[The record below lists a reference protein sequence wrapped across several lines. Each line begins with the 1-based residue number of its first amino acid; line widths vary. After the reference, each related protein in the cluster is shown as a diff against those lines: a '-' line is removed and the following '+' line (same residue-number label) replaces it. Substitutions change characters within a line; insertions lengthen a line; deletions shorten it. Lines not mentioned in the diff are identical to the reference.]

1 MENRYKVWI
10 ADDDAHI
17 SELIALYMEKEGYET
32 LEAHTGREAIES
44 FKEHDPDIVLLDIM
58 MPDTDGYQVCREIR
72 QMGQTPIIMISAK
85 GETFDKV
92 LGLELGADDYIVKP
106 FDSKELIARVKSVLR
121 RSETRHSNVSKKVIL
136 PNLVINQ
143 TTYTVIYH
151 GKELELPPKEFEL
164 LSFLAKYPNQVFK
177 REELLDKIW
186 GYEFVGD
193 TRTVDVHIKRLR
205 EKMQY
210 EDSWSIKTVWGV
222 GYKFEVKNN
231 WFL

>member
-1 MENRYKVWI
+1 MEKIKILV
-10 ADDDAHI
+10 ADDDREIVNAI
-17 SELIALYMEKEGYET
+17 CTLLEEEGYET
-32 LEAHTGREAIES
+32 VKAYNG
-44 FKEHDPDIVLLDIM
+44 KEVMQCMHEQEVQLILLDIM

-231 WFL
+231 